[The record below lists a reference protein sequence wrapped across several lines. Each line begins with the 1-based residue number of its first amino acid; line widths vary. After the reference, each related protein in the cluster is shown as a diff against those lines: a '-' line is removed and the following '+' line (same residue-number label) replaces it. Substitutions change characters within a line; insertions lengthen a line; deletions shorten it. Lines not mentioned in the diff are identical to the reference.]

1 MLAVMAG
8 YVLLV
13 GGPAGAGKTTAAHA
27 WASVQDEP
35 TANGFNCVIDDGMF
49 AGRVLAR
56 YELWAQLLGGIR
68 HHLVILLPSL
78 ATCLERN
85 AERSGLKRLD
95 EDLIRRFHA
104 RSAEWT
110 GAGVPVIDTSSM
122 SVGDTVAAITRTLE
136 LQQSQPA
143 S

>member
-1 MLAVMAG
+1 M
-8 YVLLV
+8 YVGRKV
-13 GGPAGAGKTTAAHA
+13 TVAAA
-27 WASVQDEP
+27 REYVS
-35 TANGFNCVIDDGMF
+35 NGFNCVIDDGMF
-49 AGRVLAR
+49 PGRVLAR